1 MSVLDRIVHS
11 SRAFV
16 WVPILMSVPGLLNA
30 TITLRGLEPD
40 EEYQQ
45 QLNSPCVIGDPSCQN
60 PDGFLYTLLPA
71 GDVGSYDEYSPEYT
85 VGQLKELN
93 LANFIVG
100 FDVNEAGPIQE
111 ISLFEILI
119 DGVVFDSFDEA
130 NTPVHPENNGNGFA
144 DFVFTGFPSLS
155 GYDDDVTVQF
165 HAVMPL
171 VNDGQEEFFL
181 IPIAGPPGDPGEI
194 PEPATLA
201 LMGIG
206 LAGVA
211 LFAKRRRSA

>member
-1 MSVLDRIVHS
+1 LDRIVHS

-71 GDVGSYDEYSPEYT
+71 GGSETSYDEVSPVYT
-85 VGQLKELN
+85 VGQLKALN
-93 LANFIVG
+93 LADFIVG
-100 FDVNEAGPIQE
+100 LDVNEASTTQQ

-119 DGVVFDSFDEA
+119 DGVVFDSFNTA
-130 NTPVHPENNGNGFA
+130 NTPVPTENNGNGFA
-144 DFVFTGFPSLS
+144 DFVFTGFPSLG

-171 VNDGQEEFFL
+171 VNDGQEQFFL